1 MLARG
6 PGTAPG
12 PRSGARDGQNRTMSS
27 STSPE
32 PTVLTIGSDSLRIA
46 LTTAGAEMTS
56 LRDGEG
62 REYLWQA
69 GPEWRRH
76 APVLFPIIG
85 RLPEDTLHH
94 DGADYPMGQHG
105 FARDR
110 VFELAG
116 VSGDE
121 AVLRLRSDEATRA
134 VFPFDWTLLLAYAV
148 TGSTLRITQTVE
160 NRGSG
165 PLSVSVGN
173 HPAFALPLPGSHGE
187 HRVRFADPEPE
198 GFRRAPENLLVDQRH
213 PAPLVDG
220 VLTVD
225 DSRFEEGVMIFDE
238 PRRRTLRLEA
248 DGAARSVEVDTGD
261 FDVVGVWKPVGAP
274 FVCLEPWRSVPTP
287 EGWDGDVLDKPR
299 QMVLAP
305 GEQRALSY
313 SIALV

>member
-1 MLARG
+1 
-6 PGTAPG
+6 
-12 PRSGARDGQNRTMSS
+12 MSS
-27 STSPE
+27 SDS
-32 PTVLTIGSDSLRIA
+32 PTVLSIGDVLRVA

-56 LRDGEG
+56 LRDEDG

-85 RLPEDTLHH
+85 RLPGDTLHH
-94 DGADYPMGQHG
+94 DGVDHPMGQHG

-110 VFELAG
+110 DFELAG

-121 AVLRLRSDEATRA
+121 AVFRLRSDEATRA
-134 VFPFDWTLLLAYAV
+134 VFPFDWMLLIAYAV

-160 NRGSG
+160 NTGDA
-165 PLSVSVGN
+165 PLGVSVGN
-173 HPAFALPLPGSHGE
+173 HPAFALPIPGGSGE
-187 HRVRFADPEPE
+187 HRIRFADPEPE
-198 GFRRAPENLLVDQRH
+198 GFRRAPENLLVDERH

-220 VLTVD
+220 VLAVD
-225 DSRFEEGVMIFDE
+225 DAHFEDGVMIFDE

-248 DGAARSVEVDTGD
+248 DGARSIEVDTGD

-274 FVCLEPWRSVPTP
+274 FVCIEPWRSVPTP
-287 EGWDGDVLDKPR
+287 EGWDGEVLEKPR
-299 QMVLAP
+299 TIVLAP

-313 SIALV
+313 SITLA